1 MYRGGWE
8 MNKDYALLSSIR
20 TFSVVPGKKAF
31 HKINYFTN
39 LKTDLFMYEWRN
51 WGPFSQ
57 EIQQFF
63 DDAYLENIISVQEET
78 LANSGTQYNIQL
90 DQKGFQILEN
100 LEKDE
105 NLNKEEIDDA
115 NNFSYEFLNGKTPRQ
130 MEILASVH
138 YIFSYDNSFNA
149 ERIWKIIDRLKP
161 TANFTQEDVQSA
173 LGKLRERKLIQK

>member
-1 MYRGGWE
+1 

-20 TFSVVPGKKAF
+20 TFNIVPGKKAL
-31 HKINYFTN
+31 HKINYFSN
-39 LKTDLFMYEWRN
+39 LKTELFMYEWRN

-57 EIQQFF
+57 EVQQFF

-90 DQKGFQILEN
+90 DQKGSQILEN
-100 LEKDE
+100 LEKE
-105 NLNKEEIDDA
+105 EELHKEEIDSA
-115 NNFSYEFLNGKTPRQ
+115 INFSYEFLNGKTPRQ

-138 YIFSYDNSFNA
+138 YIFSYDNSLNV

-161 TANFTQEDVQSA
+161 DANFTQEDVQRA
-173 LGKLRERKLIQK
+173 LNELKEKKLI